1 MPLPMSGEPELL
13 VADVAGEVADEVG
26 ALAGRS
32 VTRVSPTEVVA
43 AAAAGVALGRPPRVV
58 VVVERDRPLDS
69 VIAELSRTVPA
80 RILVVTTRPADAALP
95 SHGAFETVALSASR
109 LELAVKLHRA
119 LEVPRRDG
127 GRRRPRKSDVIIGS
141 GPWIKELFDRITMV
155 APTDVTVAIVGESG
169 TGKELVARTIH
180 DQSARRAGPF
190 VVVNCAAIPE
200 GLLEDELF
208 GHKKGAFTDARF
220 ERQGL
225 LAGADGGTL
234 FLDEI
239 GELPLAVQAKLLRV
253 VQTREFRRIGDDRD
267 TRVDV
272 RIVTATH
279 RDLERLVA
287 DGRFREDLY
296 YRIQVVTLRLPPL
309 RERKHDIPLLAH
321 HFLMQHRLKLGKH
334 VDGFT
339 PAAMVRLVGHDFPGN
354 IRELDNMIQH
364 AVVMAQGPM
373 VQPEDVPV
381 PADRDAGGGID
392 TARPFRVLKTDLVDR
407 FEREY
412 LGALLHAHG
421 GNLAA
426 AARVAGMDRKNLWQ
440 LLRKHAIDP
449 TRFRGKRR

>member
-1 MPLPMSGEPELL
+1 
-13 VADVAGEVADEVG
+13 
-26 ALAGRS
+26 
-32 VTRVSPTEVVA
+32 
-43 AAAAGVALGRPPRVV
+43 
-58 VVVERDRPLDS
+58 
-69 VIAELSRTVPA
+69 VIAELSRTVAA
-80 RILVVTTRPADAALP
+80 RILVVTPRPGDGALP
-95 SHGAFETVALSASR
+95 SHGAFDTVALPAPR

-119 LEVPRRDG
+119 LEVPRGDNKG
-127 GRRRPRKSDVIIGS
+127 RRPRKSDVIIGS
-141 GPWIKELFDRITMV
+141 GPWLKELFDRITMV

-180 DQSARRAGPF
+180 EHSARRLGPF

-208 GHKKGAFTDARF
+208 GHVKGAFTDARF

-225 LAGADGGTL
+225 LSAADGGTL
-234 FLDEI
+234 FIDEI
-239 GELPLAVQAKLLRV
+239 GELPLSLQAKLLRV
-253 VQTREFRRIGDDRD
+253 VQTREFRRIGEDRD
-267 TRVDV
+267 TKVDL

-296 YRIQVVTLRLPPL
+296 YRIQVVTLRLPAL
-309 RERKHDIPLLAH
+309 RQRKHDIPLLAH
-321 HFLMQHRLKLGKH
+321 HFLMQHRSKLGKH
-334 VDGFT
+334 VDGLT
-339 PAAMVRLVGHDFPGN
+339 PAAMTRLVGHEFPGN

-373 VQPEDVPV
+373 IQPEDIPV
-381 PADRDAGGGID
+381 PESRSEGGGMD
-392 TARPFRVLKTDLVDR
+392 TARAFRDLKNEVVDR

-412 LGALLHAHG
+412 LGALLHAHK

-440 LLRKHAIDP
+440 LLRKHGIDP
-449 TRFRGKRR
+449 ARFRGKRR

>member
-1 MPLPMSGEPELL
+1 MSGAPQELL
-13 VADVAGEVADEVG
+13 VADTGPELADDIAALCG
-26 ALAGRS
+26 ARI
-32 VTRVSPTEVVA
+32 TRVLPGEVVA
-43 AAAAGVALGRPPRVV
+43 TAAAGAALGRPPSVV
-58 VVVERDRPLDS
+58 VVVERDGHLDG
-69 VIAELSRTVPA
+69 VIAELSRTVA
-80 RILVVTTRPADAALP
+80 SRILVVTRRPGDGSLP
-95 SHGAFETVALSASR
+95 SHGAFDTVALPAPR
-109 LELAVKLHRA
+109 LELAAKLHRA
-119 LEVPRRDG
+119 LDAPQPDG

-141 GPWIKELFDRITMV
+141 GPWLKELFDRITMV

-180 DQSARRAGPF
+180 EQSARRLGPF

-208 GHKKGAFTDARF
+208 GHIKGAFTDARF
-220 ERQGL
+220 EREGL
-225 LAGADGGTL
+225 VAAADGGTL

-239 GELPLAVQAKLLRV
+239 GELPLTLQSKLLRV

-267 TRVDV
+267 TKVDV
-272 RIVTATH
+272 RFVTATH

-296 YRIQVVTLRLPPL
+296 YRIQVVTLRLPAL
-309 RERKHDIPLLAH
+309 RQRKHDIPLLAH
-321 HFLMQHRLKLGKH
+321 HFLMQHRSKLGKH
-334 VDGFT
+334 VDGLT
-339 PAAMVRLVGHDFPGN
+339 PAAMARLVAHEFPGN

-373 VQPEDVPV
+373 IQPEDIPV
-381 PADRDAGGGID
+381 PEARDSGGDVPID
-392 TARPFRVLKTDLVDR
+392 TNRPFRDLKADVVDR

-412 LGALLHAHG
+412 LGALLHAHK

-440 LLRKHAIDP
+440 LLRKHGIDP
-449 TRFRGKRR
+449 AKFRGKRR

>member
-1 MPLPMSGEPELL
+1 MGTEATLAVL
-13 VADVAGEVADEVG
+13 VADIDAAVADEV
-26 ALAGRS
+26 ALLSEAA
-32 VTRVSPTEVVA
+32 VTRVAPEQVVGVA
-43 AAAAGVALGRPPRVV
+43 AASVALGRPPAAV
-58 VVVERDRPLDS
+58 VVVEREAPLDD
-69 VIAELSRTVPA
+69 VVAALARTVAA
-80 RILVVTTRPADAALP
+80 RIVVVTPRFKDGTLP
-95 SHGAFETVALSASR
+95 SLGAFDTLAWPVQR
-109 LELAVKLHRA
+109 LELAARLHRA
-119 LEVPRRDG
+119 LESPAADAA
-127 GRRRPRKSDVIIGS
+127 RRRPRKSDVIIGS
-141 GPWIKELFDRITMV
+141 GAWLKELFDRITMV

-180 DQSARRAGPF
+180 EQSARRTGPF

-208 GHKKGAFTDARF
+208 GHVKGAFTDARWD
-220 ERQGL
+220 RQGL
-225 LAGADGGTL
+225 LGAADGGTL

-239 GELPLAVQAKLLRV
+239 GELPLALQAKLLRV

-267 TRVDV
+267 TRVDL

-309 RERKHDIPLLAH
+309 RQRKHDLPLLAH
-321 HFLMQHRLKLGKH
+321 HFLLQHRGKLGKH

-339 PAAMVRLVGHDFPGN
+339 PQAMARLVAHDFPGN

-373 VQPEDVPV
+373 VQPEDIPV
-381 PADRDAGGGID
+381 PGTRDAADEMD
-392 TARPFRVLKTDLVDR
+392 TARPYRELKAELLDR

-412 LGALLHAHG
+412 LAALLHAHH

-426 AARVAGMDRKNLWQ
+426 ASRVAGMDRKNLWQ
-440 LLRKHAIDP
+440 LLRKHGVDP
-449 TRFRGKRR
+449 SRFRGKRR

>member
-1 MPLPMSGEPELL
+1 MSGEPPELL
-13 VADVAGEVADEVG
+13 VADDVAELADEVG
-26 ALAGRS
+26 ALAGGRI
-32 VTRVSPTEVVA
+32 TRVAPGEVVA
-43 AAAAGVALGRPPRVV
+43 TATAGVALGRPPQVV
-58 VVVERDRPLDS
+58 VVVERAGPLDA
-69 VIAELSRTVPA
+69 VIAGLAKAVAA
-80 RILVVTTRPADAALP
+80 RILVVTPRPGDGALP
-95 SHGAFETVALSASR
+95 SLGAFDTVALPASR

-119 LEVPRRDG
+119 LEVPREEG
-127 GRRRPRKSDVIIGS
+127 GRRRPRKSDVIVGS
-141 GPWIKELFDRITMV
+141 GPWVKELFDRITMV
-155 APTDVTVAIVGESG
+155 APTDVTVGIVGESG
-169 TGKELVARTIH
+169 TGKELIARTIH
-180 DQSARRAGPF
+180 EQSARRTGPF

-208 GHKKGAFTDARF
+208 GHVKGAFTDARF
-220 ERQGL
+220 DRQGL
-225 LAGADGGTL
+225 VAAADAGTL

-239 GELPLAVQAKLLRV
+239 GELPLALQAKLLRV

-267 TRVDV
+267 TRVDL

-296 YRIQVVTLRLPPL
+296 YRLQVVTLRLPPL
-309 RERKHDIPLLAH
+309 RQRKHDIPLLAH
-321 HFLMQHRLKLGKH
+321 HFLMQHRHKLGKH

-339 PAAMVRLVGHDFPGN
+339 PAAMARLAGHDYPGN

-373 VQPEDVPV
+373 IQPEDVPV
-381 PADRDAGGGID
+381 PESRGDGNGID
-392 TARPFRVLKTDLVDR
+392 TARPFRQLKGEVVDR

-412 LGALLHAHG
+412 LGALLHAHD

-440 LLRKHAIDP
+440 LLRKHGVDP
-449 TRFRGKRR
+449 ARFRGRRR